1 MTSNRFRYTGSEM
14 GTELRNDDYEVV
26 TRGPESVVLQRAHSI
41 ETVEMTKEEF
51 DEHVDDGRLKPV
63 R

>member
-1 MTSNRFRYTGSEM
+1 MTSVTYRYTGSEM
-14 GTELRNDDYEVV
+14 GTELRNDEYLIV
-26 TRGPESVVLQRAHSI
+26 THGPENVVLQRAHSI

-51 DEHVDDGRLKPV
+51 ERHIANGRLKPV